1 MNACS
6 KCALA
11 GGLLLLLSMLPISLP
26 VSLSARPTTM
36 GQLAAIN
43 NKLTKTDVGYG
54 AIEALYRPRYDRV
67 LDANL
72 TLEDDDIVFIAE
84 LPDGPRIYPQRVM
97 VWHQVVNELVNGESV
112 AITYSPT
119 SGTLAVY
126 DTRMGGF
133 NLMLDVEG
141 SLFDGNSILIDR
153 NTGSLWLQEL
163 GMAFDGSLMGRGLPL
178 LPCYWTTWGAAK
190 RIYPNVPVLAPPPG
204 RRPYGRD
211 PYGEYRNPDSYYH
224 NDDLAYPVQRQD
236 RRFPPKTSM
245 FCLEINEV
253 GLVAVDVNYV
263 RRNGAV
269 NFFIGPKALL
279 AVHDP
284 ALDVIRVFDRQ
295 IWSKPFLF
303 RKEAD
308 GRLIDLT
315 TKTEWDCA
323 TGVGLAGPLQGA
335 SMPQLYGIYSMWFAW
350 ASLNPETN
358 FIPGPG
364 EVSAHLLQTGEPRN
378 VKPPLGFGGP
388 TTPVPGPSSRH
399 LPVTQPR
406 GPQETPALPEAP
418 AAAQPVAPQTSSGF
432 VAPPTPE
439 QSGLYET
446 YPGMATGGL
455 AVPEY
460 SVSDPANPPVPRF
473 TPPAAAGIKS
483 STNAT
488 RSSPGVE
495 SSFRGGGATT
505 RESR

>member
-11 GGLLLLLSMLPISLP
+11 GGLVFLLSALPAVLP
-26 VSLSARPTTM
+26 ESVPARPTTM
-36 GQLAAIN
+36 GQLASIN
-43 NKLTKTDVGYG
+43 NKLTKTPVGYG
-54 AIEALYRPRYDRV
+54 AIEALYRPRYCRV

-72 TLEDDDIVFIAE
+72 TLEDDDIVFVAA
-84 LPDGPRIYPQRVM
+84 LPDGPRIYPQRIM
-97 VWHQVVNELVNGESV
+97 VWHQVVNELINGESV

-126 DTRMGGF
+126 DTHFGNF

-141 SLFDGNSILIDR
+141 SLFDGNSVFIDR

-163 GMAFDGSLMGRGLPL
+163 GMAFDGSLMGRGLPMR
-178 LPCYWTTWGAAK
+178 PCYWTTWKAAK
-190 RIYPNVPVLAPPPG
+190 RVYPHAPVLAAPPG

-211 PYGEYRNPDSYYH
+211 PYGEYRNPNSYYY
-224 NDDLAYPVQRQD
+224 NEDLAYPVQRQD
-236 RRFPPKTSM
+236 RRFHPKTAM

-253 GLVAVDVNYV
+253 GLVAVEINYV

-284 ALDVIRVFDRQ
+284 ELDVIRIFDRQ

-303 RKEAD
+303 RKEPD

-315 TKTEWDCA
+315 TKTVWDCTSG
-323 TGVGLAGPLQGA
+323 TGLSGPLQGA

-364 EVSAHLLQTGEPRN
+364 EVNAQLLQTGEPRN
-378 VKPPLGFGGP
+378 VQPPLGFGGP
-388 TTPVPGPSSRH
+388 TLTPVPPPRGTLPTTPEGPRVVQPLSSQS
-399 LPVTQPR
+399 PVTPEEAEKGER
-406 GPQETPALPEAP
+406 PADAS
-418 AAAQPVAPQTSSGF
+418 A
-432 VAPPTPE
+432 PTPE

-446 YPGMATGGL
+446 YPGMKTGGL
-455 AVPEY
+455 TVPEFK
-460 SVSDPANPPVPRF
+460 VPDPADPPLPRF
-473 TPPAAAGIKS
+473 TPE
-483 STNAT
+483 TNAGSSAST
-488 RSSPGVE
+488 RATRN
-495 SSFRGGGATT
+495 SF
-505 RESR
+505 